1 MKEEQVS
8 FIKNAEL
15 RFRYSLQ
22 EEAFMDLEEK
32 NLLMCVNL
40 IFTNIRIM
48 GDEPRFSNKYSR
60 GVSSWPLL
68 KFQCN
73 WSLRL
78 GCQGRNVKVYVIR
91 TNHNPPFTV
100 PDSKLWVVEVQY
112 SFQQMWRLLITWFV
126 DIILLHA
133 KYKQLKDCKWW
144 GYK

>member
-60 GVSSWPLL
+60 GVSS
-68 KFQCN
+68 
-73 WSLRL
+73 
-78 GCQGRNVKVYVIR
+78 
-91 TNHNPPFTV
+91 
-100 PDSKLWVVEVQY
+100 
-112 SFQQMWRLLITWFV
+112 
-126 DIILLHA
+126 
-133 KYKQLKDCKWW
+133 
-144 GYK
+144 